1 MATRSNIAYMCPV
14 YKTVKTIYCH
24 WDGSPDTMLP
34 ILTNHYNDTD
44 KVMELLELGDMSS
57 IGPTIDSCV
66 VLENAFQ
73 DGEMFNQYNSL
84 QDFFKFVRE
93 GVSYVYLFDRGIW
106 NVLIGEN
113 TEALTEADKK
123 AIDAY

>member
-1 MATRSNIAYMCPV
+1 
-14 YKTVKTIYCH
+14 
-24 WDGSPDTMLP
+24 MLP

-57 IGPTIDSCV
+57 IGPTIDRCE

-84 QDFFKFVRE
+84 QDFFKFGRE
-93 GVSYVYLFDRGIW
+93 GVSYVYLFDGGIW
-106 NVLIGEN
+106 NVLIGEY

>member
-1 MATRSNIAYMCPV
+1 
-14 YKTVKTIYCH
+14 
-24 WDGSPDTMLP
+24 
-34 ILTNHYNDTD
+34 
-44 KVMELLELGDMSS
+44 MELLELGDMSS